1 LAAVAAAAVAAAA
14 AAAMAAVAAVRWK
27 ERWVVQEATLGGR
40 GVVRRNSWRRR
51 DPPTTRKASS

>member
-1 LAAVAAAAVAAAA
+1 LAAVAAAA

-27 ERWVVQEATLGGR
+27 EPWVVQEATLGGR